1 MSSLEA
7 EEDDAVL
14 GAVGGLDLH
23 GQMERPNA
31 EEDDALLRSA
41 LLHLQPFLG
50 QIGLSPVRVVTYM
63 RWEPAYQHFPNT
75 ERFRNIRHL
84 ENRDDVQTA
93 ASSFVDDLLDENAP
107 SGILPHF
114 MRSLRRAND
123 DEGHPN
129 EGGAWHTH
137 DVVTLACVYMP
148 VQEAVCS
155 LFTEDSAQDHIQ
167 NVVSAL
173 SERRL
178 LTPDNL
184 AHVLETLESDGGAAA
199 SIRMLAFLYKIQAE
213 RARQEFARVEGRPE
227 ETEAS
232 EEGSERRPVW
242 LEVLL
247 DLVERHGGQGV
258 RQTIPAGLLTS
269 EVWTG
274 ALDDDAS
281 VAGRTVV
288 GSEVTLTDHE
298 EGQGHQHGDDEQP
311 RGPVLPE
318 SLNVDSIK
326 LERTIEFIRKS
337 RGAQEQMPYIIEF
350 IGYERRRIVRDQRRQ
365 SQEEVQSELSD
376 ESSSVVTSVG
386 TASTEDNT
394 RARELDM
401 ESREFARTLRYTG
414 LSEGEE
420 GDPERIRLRAYQEE
434 LLLTARD
441 GKNVVIL
448 LPTGTGK
455 TFIVIKYVQEYLS
468 KPGLG
473 RVVFLAPKVKLAE
486 QQYRRFQ
493 HFFPKTT
500 YFRCGRSRSST
511 APFRELLDTYR
522 VYVMTPMCLV
532 EAVRAGEVQIPDFS
546 LMVLDECHHTL
557 GKHPYKDL
565 MDLYMDAKFSA
576 DMPRLPQIIGLTAS
590 PRVGPGGTVDSAVGL
605 LRELCYNMDVEKL
618 CTVVRNERELERYV
632 NEPTHEIHRCKKRLK
647 EGFKGIVE
655 RMMKTIEEK
664 MIRCIHSVARER
676 QQHLKAVLT
685 APEYNRGEHRYTQW
699 VTNLTTKLVNFADE
713 KKVYTQLFSQ
723 AEMLLRYQRALI
735 LNEDCESK
743 YALDYLTEQARLV
756 EEPGNITQT
765 ERQMLADFQRQTP
778 QLKRACEDPEDYNPK
793 LGMLE
798 DVLCGIIEK
807 HQDEA
812 SCMVFVR
819 TLELSKAIQQW
830 MKDHP
835 VLQELEPG
843 RITGSR
849 KSVFHGGMTRLESED
864 VMKGFNAGKHKVVV
878 CTSAAEEGLDFQ
890 ACNIVVRYDYVTS
903 MVAMIQTRG
912 RARRMDSQYV
922 VMGHEAK
929 GNVDKERENLASE
942 RLMRQAVTR
951 MQQNM
956 DDNPNAFRGAMD
968 RNQKSQWTT
977 RQLAEE
983 AKRRQARRMQ
993 ETQDSG
999 DRYDLLCRKCQ
1010 QKACSST
1017 DIRLYA
1023 SSSRVVIKEDFRR
1036 KWKRVER
1043 AYDNEIYQD
1052 LEKVAKVHCNNKD
1065 ENGDDCSFDWG
1076 CLVKYIPSGRE
1087 YPVLKLESFFLVDTR
1102 TGQRHP
1108 RKLKWGKA
1116 PFTVKPLTEDEIGR
1130 L

>member
-1 MSSLEA
+1 
-7 EEDDAVL
+7 
-14 GAVGGLDLH
+14 
-23 GQMERPNA
+23 
-31 EEDDALLRSA
+31 
-41 LLHLQPFLG
+41 
-50 QIGLSPVRVVTYM
+50 
-63 RWEPAYQHFPNT
+63 
-75 ERFRNIRHL
+75 
-84 ENRDDVQTA
+84 
-93 ASSFVDDLLDENAP
+93 
-107 SGILPHF
+107 
-114 MRSLRRAND
+114 
-123 DEGHPN
+123 
-129 EGGAWHTH
+129 
-137 DVVTLACVYMP
+137 MP

-274 ALDDDAS
+274 AL
-281 VAGRTVV
+281 
-288 GSEVTLTDHE
+288 
-298 EGQGHQHGDDEQP
+298 
-311 RGPVLPE
+311 
-318 SLNVDSIK
+318 
-326 LERTIEFIRKS
+326 
-337 RGAQEQMPYIIEF
+337 
-350 IGYERRRIVRDQRRQ
+350 
-365 SQEEVQSELSD
+365 
-376 ESSSVVTSVG
+376 
-386 TASTEDNT
+386 EDNT

-500 YFRCGRSRSST
+500 YFRCGR
-511 APFRELLDTYR
+511 YR

-576 DMPRLPQIIGLTAS
+576 DMPRLPQ
-590 PRVGPGGTVDSAVGL
+590 
-605 LRELCYNMDVEKL
+605 
-618 CTVVRNERELERYV
+618 
-632 NEPTHEIHRCKKRLK
+632 
-647 EGFKGIVE
+647 
-655 RMMKTIEEK
+655 
-664 MIRCIHSVARER
+664 
-676 QQHLKAVLT
+676 
-685 APEYNRGEHRYTQW
+685 
-699 VTNLTTKLVNFADE
+699 
-713 KKVYTQLFSQ
+713 
-723 AEMLLRYQRALI
+723 RYQRALI

-983 AKRRQARRMQ
+983 AK
-993 ETQDSG
+993 
-999 DRYDLLCRKCQ
+999 
-1010 QKACSST
+1010 
-1017 DIRLYA
+1017 

-1087 YPVLKLESFFLVDTR
+1087 YPVLKLESFFSSTQGPGKDTP
-1102 TGQRHP
+1102 GS
-1108 RKLKWGKA
+1108 
-1116 PFTVKPLTEDEIGR
+1116 
-1130 L
+1130 